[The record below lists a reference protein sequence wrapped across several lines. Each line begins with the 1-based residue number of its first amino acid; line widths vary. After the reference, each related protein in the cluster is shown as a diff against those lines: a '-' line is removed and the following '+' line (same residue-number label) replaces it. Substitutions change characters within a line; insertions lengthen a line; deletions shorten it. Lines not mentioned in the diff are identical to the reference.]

1 MSGNPLFAPVH
12 SSDEGGEPKITSS
25 AAALKSA
32 LEWGQLVG
40 FRRNYPTV
48 IKNEAPA
55 PVEDA
60 GEGIV
65 VVGKGASIVG
75 EISNCSQVEI
85 VGALEGK
92 VVAAVVIVREGGWLK
107 GQVYSDRAEVHGTIE
122 GQLQVEDHLDIRAT
136 GDVSGELT
144 YGKLSVA
151 SGGRLAGSV
160 EIGAHARAREA
171 AAEQARSASPRNG
184 TVEAFAAASLV

>member
-1 MSGNPLFAPVH
+1 MSGNPLFANVH
-12 SSDEGGEPKITSS
+12 TGDNSNEHKLTSS

-32 LEWGQLVG
+32 MEWGQLVG
-40 FRRNYPTV
+40 FRRHYPAE
-48 IKNEAPA
+48 IKQEIPQ
-55 PVEDA
+55 PVEDT

-85 VGALEGK
+85 AGALEGK
-92 VVAAVVIVREGGWLK
+92 VIASVVIVREGGCLK
-107 GQVYSDRAEVHGTIE
+107 GQVCSDRAEVHGTIE

-160 EIGAHARAREA
+160 EISAHARERAA
-171 AAEQARSASPRNG
+171 AAEQARSASARNG
-184 TVEAFAAASLV
+184 TAEAFAAASFV

>member
-1 MSGNPLFAPVH
+1 MSGNPLFTHVQTADN
-12 SSDEGGEPKITSS
+12 DEHKVTSS
-25 AAALKSA
+25 AAAIKSA
-32 LEWGQLVG
+32 LEWGELVG
-40 FRRNYPTV
+40 FRRRYPSEVKQET
-48 IKNEAPA
+48 PQ
-55 PVEDA
+55 PVENT

-85 VGALEGK
+85 AGALEGK
-92 VVAAVVIVREGGWLK
+92 VVADVVIVREGGCLK
-107 GQVYSDRAEVHGTIE
+107 GHVVSDRAEVHGTIE

-171 AAEQARSASPRNG
+171 AAEQARSSSPRNG
-184 TVEAFAAASLV
+184 TGDAFAASSFV